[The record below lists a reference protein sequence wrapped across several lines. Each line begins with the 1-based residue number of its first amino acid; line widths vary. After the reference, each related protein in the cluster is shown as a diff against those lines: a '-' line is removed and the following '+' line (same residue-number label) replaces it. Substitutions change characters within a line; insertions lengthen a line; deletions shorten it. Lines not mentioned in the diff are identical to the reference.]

1 MEHEITEGGAL
12 ELRHLRY
19 FSAVAET
26 KSLSKASDIVHV
38 TQPALSRQIKDLEEE
53 IGSPLFIRKPSGVR
67 LTETGRVFLRSSK
80 QILSFA
86 DAALREASGVGK
98 NTTTALRVGFE
109 ETAIASWFFSALHE
123 VGRCYPKVTLAITEG
138 TPRPLIQQ
146 LRSGALDVCLI
157 SSNDLD
163 TAPDLIDH
171 PLSRRQLRLLL
182 GVSHRLAGHTSID
195 LGQLANEPLILV
207 DDSYQSAILRACRR
221 AGFEPALISQANSY
235 ASMLGLVAA
244 QRGYCL
250 SPQDAGLSKLDEIR
264 TIPLVRPISCPGAS
278 AVWMRDKP
286 LELRERFLETLL
298 IKSGAKPM
306 PKEAA

>member
-1 MEHEITEGGAL
+1 M

-26 KSLSKASDIVHV
+26 RSLSKASDIVHV
-38 TQPALSRQIKDLEEE
+38 TQPALSRQIKDLEDE

-86 DAALREASGVGK
+86 DAALREASGFGK
-98 NTTTALRVGFE
+98 NPTTALRVGFE
-109 ETAIASWFFSALHE
+109 ETAIATWFYSALHE
-123 VGRCYPKVTLAITEG
+123 VGRSNPNVSLMVTEG
-138 TPRPLIQQ
+138 TSRTLIKQ
-146 LRSGALDVCLI
+146 LRSGALDICLI
-157 SSNDLD
+157 SSNDME
-163 TAPDLIDH
+163 ASPDLIDH
-171 PLSRRQLRLLL
+171 PLSRRQLKLIL
-182 GVSHRLAGHTSID
+182 GVTHRLAGHTSID
-195 LGQLANEPLILV
+195 LGQLANEQLILV

-221 AGFEPALISQANSY
+221 AGFEPALICQANSY

-250 SPQDAGLSKLDEIR
+250 SPQDAGLSNLDEIR
-264 TIPLVRPISCPGAS
+264 TVPLLRSISCPGTS

-286 LELRERFLETLL
+286 FDLRERFLESLL
-298 IKSGAKPM
+298 IKSGAKPL
-306 PKEAA
+306 PREAA